1 MNAVLNADCIDH
13 LQAMPSAE
21 GDGYVEVA
29 MYRGDEEACLGLVKL
44 SKVRALGLFKDMLE
58 ATQTLWAED
67 VKSILAED
75 PDKTRAKNSP

>member
-1 MNAVLNADCIDH
+1 MNAVADTDRIDH

-21 GDGYVEVA
+21 GD
-29 MYRGDEEACLGLVKL
+29 GDEEACLGLVKL

-58 ATQTLWAED
+58 ATRTLWAED